1 MKWYIFKKIGWLCFL
16 IFSSKIWNKFTPR
29 KGIVSGITND
39 GNGSLVI
46 CYQNAQIT
54 CNILNSNS
62 IERSKPKY
70 SINPINATAK
80 NLKNDT
86 ADLWSLGYVRFEN
99 EENSG
104 YPQES
109 KEWKTVT
116 SYSSKNKN

>member
-1 MKWYIFKKIGWLCFL
+1 M
-16 IFSSKIWNKFTPR
+16 
-29 KGIVSGITND
+29 SGITND

-62 IERSKPKY
+62 IKRSKPKY
-70 SINPINATAK
+70 SINPIDATAK
-80 NLKNDT
+80 NLKNET

-104 YPQES
+104 YPPES
-109 KEWKTVT
+109 SEWKTVT
-116 SYSSKNKN
+116 YYSSKNKTYIRSLLFCF